1 MAGQEY
7 HCPCCESSPC
17 RKLSGICARSF
28 IASCATAPWLTVI
41 WWVIVA
47 AAAGRYSEI
56 VWIVKV
62 HCLNVHGNG
71 TQRYKKSL
79 SPTKCGKRH
88 LKTDS
93 FCAIIAQGIQV
104 SRVPS
109 QILHICRGT
118 ASSNGRQ
125 SKGRSRGAY
134 SFVHLYY
141 ITFLEILQGLFEK
154 KLNKF

>member
-47 AAAGRYSEI
+47 AAAGRYLEI

-62 HCLNVHGNG
+62 HCLNVHVNS

-109 QILHICRGT
+109 QIHFICRGT
-118 ASSNGRQ
+118 ASSNGLP
-125 SKGRSRGAY
+125 SGGRSRGAY

-141 ITFLEILQGLFEK
+141 ITFTELLQGFFRK
-154 KLNKF
+154 IGI